1 MSSITFIFRQPPH
14 IYSSGREG
22 LDALLAASAFS
33 EDIQV
38 VFLGEGVSNLL
49 IQQQPSVILSRDYIS
64 MFKLFE
70 LYEIENVYVCQHS
83 LERLGLKDAE
93 LVIDAQRSCADDISE
108 VLRNSNKVLTF

>member
-1 MSSITFIFRQPPH
+1 MNDITFVFSQPPH
-14 IYSSGREG
+14 VSSSGREG

-49 IQQQPSVILSRDYIS
+49 ANQQPSTILGKDYIS

-70 LYEIENVYVCQHS
+70 LYDIENVYVCQHS
-83 LERLGLKDAE
+83 LMRLGLKEAQ
-93 LVIDAQRSCADDISE
+93 LVINAQPRSAEKISE
-108 VLRNSNKVLTF
+108 VIRNSKKVLTF